1 MENSI
6 TRRETTPSK
15 KQESNL
21 STNPK
26 EESPS
31 HHLQELIIYLL
42 FAYCLL
48 GSKVVSAEGERK
60 PVNTVQQLVGLQ
72 LNTSAMRNRVSSK
85 VVLHK
90 KITGLSF
97 AFLSWFY

>member
-1 MENSI
+1 MF
-6 TRRETTPSK
+6 ETTYSDYLLPVFFK
-15 KQESNL
+15 L
-21 STNPK
+21 FY
-26 EESPS
+26 
-31 HHLQELIIYLL
+31 LIRFINFLNIYLL